1 MTKPLE
7 TSHKNSRE
15 SSRSQKEGWWRRR
28 WPALR
33 AAILAYA
40 GITAG
45 VTLVALGLNW
55 FLVPHRLAAGGVSGL
70 AVVVYHLFGIP
81 VGATMLAVNIPL
93 FALAARVLG
102 VSTSARS
109 IYGFVALSLIVDLL
123 APYLEPLTQDPVL
136 ASIYGGVLVGIGVG
150 VTYRLGGSTGG
161 TALGARLI
169 HHYLRIG
176 TGRAMLLADGLV
188 ILAAGVA
195 FGPELALYALLS
207 VFITIR
213 VVDLLEEGTPHAKAA
228 IIISDMPEQLS
239 QLVLHEL
246 NRGATG
252 LRGRG
257 LYTGKDR
264 DILLVIVSR
273 DEVGRLKQLVRSTD
287 PNAFVV
293 ISDVHEAL
301 GEGFRR
307 LS

>member
-1 MTKPLE
+1 MTKA
-7 TSHKNSRE
+7 SGAVDKR
-15 SSRSQKEGWWRRR
+15 GGRRR

-33 AAILAYA
+33 ATLAAYA
-40 GITAG
+40 GLTAG
-45 VTLVALGLNW
+45 VALVALGLNW

-70 AVVVYHLFGIP
+70 AVVVHHLFGLP
-81 VGATMLAVNIPL
+81 VGATMLVINIPL
-93 FALAARVLG
+93 FILAAQVLG
-102 VSTSARS
+102 IAAGARS
-109 IYGFVALSLIVDLL
+109 IYGFVSLSLIVDAL
-123 APYLEPLTQDPVL
+123 APYLSPLTQDPVL

-150 VTYRLGGSTGG
+150 ITYRLSGSTGG

-176 TGRAMLLADGLV
+176 TGRALLLADGIV
-188 ILAAGVA
+188 ILLAGIA

-228 IIISDMPEQLS
+228 IIVSDAPDRVA

-246 NRGATG
+246 QRGATA
-252 LRGRG
+252 LQGRG
-257 LYTGKDR
+257 LYTGRDR
-264 DILLVIVSR
+264 QILLVIVDR
-273 DEVGRLKQLVRSTD
+273 DEVGRLKQLVRSAD
-287 PNAFVV
+287 PTAFVV

-307 LS
+307 LT

>member
-1 MTKPLE
+1 MTKA
-7 TSHKNSRE
+7 SGAVDKR
-15 SSRSQKEGWWRRR
+15 GGRRR

-33 AAILAYA
+33 ATLAAYA
-40 GITAG
+40 GLTAG
-45 VTLVALGLNW
+45 VALVALGLNW

-70 AVVVYHLFGIP
+70 AVVVHHLFGLP
-81 VGATMLAVNIPL
+81 VGATMLVINIPL
-93 FALAARVLG
+93 FILAARVLG
-102 VSTSARS
+102 IAAGARS
-109 IYGFVALSLIVDLL
+109 IYGFVSLSLIVDAL
-123 APYLEPLTQDPVL
+123 APYLSPLTQDPVL

-150 VTYRLGGSTGG
+150 ITYRLSGSTGG

-176 TGRAMLLADGLV
+176 TGRALLLADGIV
-188 ILAAGVA
+188 ILLAGIA

-228 IIISDMPEQLS
+228 IIVSDAPDRVA

-246 NRGATG
+246 QRGATA
-252 LRGRG
+252 LQGRG
-257 LYTGKDR
+257 LYTGRDR
-264 DILLVIVSR
+264 QILLVIVDR
-273 DEVGRLKQLVRSTD
+273 DEVGRLKQLVRSAD
-287 PNAFVV
+287 PTAFVV

-307 LS
+307 LT

>member
-1 MTKPLE
+1 MIRSEESQSQRRGRWSQRWAPL
-7 TSHKNSRE
+7 
-15 SSRSQKEGWWRRR
+15 RS
-28 WPALR
+28 AL
-33 AAILAYA
+33 LAYI

-70 AVVVYHLFGIP
+70 AVVVYHLFGVP
-81 VGATMLAVNIPL
+81 VGATMLAINIPL

-102 VSTSARS
+102 ISTGTRS
-109 IYGFVALSLIVDLL
+109 IFGFVALSVVVDTL
-123 APYLEPLTQDPVL
+123 APYTQPLTQDPVL
-136 ASIYGGVLVGIGVG
+136 AAIYGGVLVGVGVG
-150 VTYRLGGSTGG
+150 ITYRFGGSTGG

-169 HHYLRIG
+169 HHYLHIG

-188 ILAAGVA
+188 ILAAGIA

-207 VFITIR
+207 VFVTIR

-228 IIISDMPEQLS
+228 IIVSDAPERISER
-239 QLVLHEL
+239 VLHEL
-246 NRGATG
+246 NRGATA

-257 LYTGKDR
+257 LYTGRDR

-273 DEVGRLKQLVRSTD
+273 DEVGRLKQLVRTTD

-307 LS
+307 LA

>member
-1 MTKPLE
+1 MTKA
-7 TSHKNSRE
+7 SGAVDKR
-15 SSRSQKEGWWRRR
+15 GGRRR

-33 AAILAYA
+33 ATLAAYA
-40 GITAG
+40 GLTAG
-45 VTLVALGLNW
+45 VALVALGLNW

-70 AVVVYHLFGIP
+70 AVVVHHLFGLP
-81 VGATMLAVNIPL
+81 VGATMLVINIPL
-93 FALAARVLG
+93 FILAARVLG
-102 VSTSARS
+102 IAAGARS
-109 IYGFVALSLIVDLL
+109 IYGFVSLSLIVDAL
-123 APYLEPLTQDPVL
+123 APYLNPLTQDPVL

-150 VTYRLGGSTGG
+150 ITYRLSGSTGG

-176 TGRAMLLADGLV
+176 TGRALLLADGIV
-188 ILAAGVA
+188 ILLAGIA

-228 IIISDMPEQLS
+228 IIVSDAPDRVA

-246 NRGATG
+246 QRGATA
-252 LRGRG
+252 LQGRG
-257 LYTGKDR
+257 LYTGRDR
-264 DILLVIVSR
+264 QILLVIVDR
-273 DEVGRLKQLVRSTD
+273 DEVGRLKQLVRSAD
-287 PNAFVV
+287 PTAFVV

-307 LS
+307 LT

>member
-1 MTKPLE
+1 MAKSVE
-7 TSHKNSRE
+7 TQSH
-15 SSRSQKEGWWRRR
+15 QGWWRRR
-28 WPALR
+28 WPTIRSTLV
-33 AAILAYA
+33 AYI

-45 VTLVALGLNW
+45 VTAVALGLNW

-81 VGATMLAVNIPL
+81 VGATMLAINIPL

-102 VSTSARS
+102 ISTGARS
-109 IYGFVALSLIVDLL
+109 IFGFVALSVVVDAL
-123 APYLEPLTQDPVL
+123 APHLEPLTQDPVL
-136 ASIYGGVLVGIGVG
+136 AAIYGGVLVGIGVG
-150 VTYRLGGSTGG
+150 ITYRFGGSTGG

-176 TGRAMLLADGLV
+176 TGRALLLADGFV
-188 ILAAGVA
+188 ILAAGIA

-228 IIISDMPEQLS
+228 IIVSDVPERIS

-246 NRGATG
+246 NRGATA

-257 LYTGKDR
+257 LYTGRDR

-273 DEVGRLKQLVRSTD
+273 DEVGRLKQLVRTTD
-287 PNAFVV
+287 PHAFVV

-307 LS
+307 LT